1 MPSSNSI
8 HICYCNTN
16 RQNFSYKRFIRETK
30 TRMIQCKKIQ
40 SRRLLDE
47 LQTFSPYTI
56 KDVTL
61 KNRIVMSPM
70 CMYSS
75 KNEDGQIT
83 NFHLIH
89 YGTRAAGQVG
99 LVMIEATA
107 VLPEGRISNKDLG
120 IWDDSLIEGLHK
132 ATTFIHDN
140 GARAAIQLAHAGR
153 KAELETDALA
163 PSAIPFNETMKMPIE
178 MSKHQIKDTVLAF
191 QQAAVRSKQAGFDVI
206 EIHGAH
212 GYLINEFL
220 SPLTNKRT
228 DEYGGSPENRY
239 RFLREII
246 ESINEVWNGPLFV
259 RISANDYHPDG
270 LTVQDY
276 VQYTKWMKEQGVD
289 LIDCSSGA
297 VVPARIDVYP
307 GYQVQY
313 AKHIKEHAN
322 IATGAVGLITTG
334 AQAEQILNN
343 NEADLIFIGREL
355 LRNPYFPRIAANELG
370 FELEEPYQYE
380 RAPGKISTNK

>member
-1 MPSSNSI
+1 
-8 HICYCNTN
+8 
-16 RQNFSYKRFIRETK
+16 
-30 TRMIQCKKIQ
+30 
-40 SRRLLDE
+40 
-47 LQTFSPYTI
+47 
-56 KDVTL
+56 
-61 KNRIVMSPM
+61 
-70 CMYSS
+70 
-75 KNEDGQIT
+75 
-83 NFHLIH
+83 
-89 YGTRAAGQVG
+89 
-99 LVMIEATA
+99 
-107 VLPEGRISNKDLG
+107 
-120 IWDDSLIEGLHK
+120 
-132 ATTFIHDN
+132 
-140 GARAAIQLAHAGR
+140 
-153 KAELETDALA
+153 
-163 PSAIPFNETMKMPIE
+163 MKMPIE

-220 SPLTNKRT
+220 SPLSNKRT

-246 ESINEVWNGPLFV
+246 DSINEVWNGPLFV
-259 RISANDYHPDG
+259 RISANDYHPGG

-276 VQYTKWMKEQGVD
+276 VQYTKWMKEQGID

>member
-1 MPSSNSI
+1 MNS
-8 HICYCNTN
+8 
-16 RQNFSYKRFIRETK
+16 K
-30 TRMIQCKKIQ
+30 
-40 SRRLLDE
+40 L
-47 LQTFSPYTI
+47 FSPYTI
-56 KDVTL
+56 KNVTL

-75 KNEDGQIT
+75 GNEDGSVT

-99 LVMIEATA
+99 LVMVEATA
-107 VLPEGRISNKDLG
+107 VLAEGRISNKDLG
-120 IWDDSLIEGLHK
+120 IWDDNLIEGLHK
-132 ATTFIHDN
+132 TTTFIHDN
-140 GARAAIQLAHAGR
+140 GAKAAIQLAHAGR

-178 MSKHQIKDTVLAF
+178 MSKHQIKNTVLAF

-228 DEYGGSPENRY
+228 DEYGGSPENCY

-246 ESINEVWNGPLFV
+246 DSINEVWNGPLFV
-259 RISANDYHPDG
+259 RISANDYHPEG

-297 VVPARIDVYP
+297 VVPASIDVYP

-334 AQAEQILNN
+334 VQAEQILNN

-370 FELEEPYQYE
+370 FELKEPYQYE